1 MFKWHAR
8 KMSIYCILTPQKII
22 RVLIKV
28 MRDSLI
34 TDRTRLGE
42 LSPIDS
48 PLFDYVLLCDS
59 LFFVILKISSFCDN
73 KMEYSRFK
81 TMKEAV
87 AVGES
92 GKYDSNSCL
101 K

>member
-8 KMSIYCILTPQKII
+8 KMSICILTPQKII
-22 RVLIKV
+22 RVVIKV
-28 MRDSLI
+28 MLDSLI

-48 PLFDYVLLCDS
+48 PLFDYVLLYG